1 MLCSSNASTKRQREY
16 SSMAV
21 YWKNCF
27 PITWGCK
34 QADRTKFHIN
44 LDPLSRMIHLFIG
57 LRDVL
62 WVRRMY
68 SHDPL
73 FPEEMVKTGNGAG
86 VTALAEFDP
95 ESDQT
100 GMGIS
105 AAHIVD
111 QADLII
117 RMLVWV
123 VMGSAGAVPQ
133 GAPGSAIA
141 AFPAVDILPVG
152 FVFDSSFCDTKF
164 FGVLNQGQTVLHIWC
179 YTSHSRKLLYVI
191 FVVVTKI

>member
-1 MLCSSNASTKRQREY
+1 MIYKLSGGIG
-16 SSMAV
+16 AV
-21 YWKNCF
+21 LLKCLHET
-27 PITWGCK
+27 PAGILVDGRVLEKLLSDHLGDK
-34 QADRTKFHIN
+34 QADGTKFHIN

-73 FPEEMVKTGNGAG
+73 FPDEMVKTGNGAG

-133 GAPGSAIA
+133 GDPGTAIA
-141 AFPAVDILPVG
+141 AFPAVLYLTAA
-152 FVFDSSFCDTKF
+152 FVTPNFSA
-164 FGVLNQGQTVLHIWC
+164 
-179 YTSHSRKLLYVI
+179 Y
-191 FVVVTKI
+191 

>member
-111 QADLII
+111 QADIII

-123 VMGSAGAVPQ
+123 VMGSAGAVP
-133 GAPGSAIA
+133 
-141 AFPAVDILPVG
+141 AVDILPVG
-152 FVFDSSFCDTKF
+152 FVFDSNFCDTKF
-164 FGVLNQGQTVLHIWC
+164 FGGGGSGKPERAVRRTAAHIRTGASLSAVPFW
-179 YTSHSRKLLYVI
+179 I
-191 FVVVTKI
+191 

>member
-141 AFPAVDILPVG
+141 AFPAVDILPVQMVADG
-152 FVFDSSFCDTKF
+152 RCCDA
-164 FGVLNQGQTVLHIWC
+164 VLIGILDHRLPEAHRLC
-179 YTSHSRKLLYVI
+179 YLIHGE
-191 FVVVTKI
+191 

>member
-1 MLCSSNASTKRQREY
+1 MPPRNASVNTRRRPCIGKTAFR
-16 SSMAV
+16 S
-21 YWKNCF
+21 
-27 PITWGCK
+27 PGGK

-57 LRDVL
+57 LRNVL

-73 FPEEMVKTGNGAG
+73 FPKEMVKTGNGAG

-100 GMGIS
+100 GMGDFCG
-105 AAHIVD
+105 AYC
-111 QADLII
+111 
-117 RMLVWV
+117 
-123 VMGSAGAVPQ
+123 GSGRSHHPNAGLGGDGVC
-133 GAPGSAIA
+133 GSG
-141 AFPAVDILPVG
+141 PAGRPRNRHSGVSSG

-164 FGVLNQGQTVLHIWC
+164 FGVLNQGQTVLHILC
-179 YTSHSRKLLYVI
+179 YTSHSRELLYVI
-191 FVVVTKI
+191 FVMVTKI

>member
-1 MLCSSNASTKRQREY
+1 
-16 SSMAV
+16 
-21 YWKNCF
+21 
-27 PITWGCK
+27 
-34 QADRTKFHIN
+34 
-44 LDPLSRMIHLFIG
+44 MIHLFIG

-141 AFPAVDILPVG
+141 AFPAVNILPVG
-152 FVFDSSFCDTKF
+152 LVLDGSFGNT
-164 FGVLNQGQTVLHIWC
+164 
-179 YTSHSRKLLYVI
+179 I
-191 FVVVTKI
+191 FLSILD